1 MAWLQEAEEGVLHDE
16 STRKVP
22 SPDEVNDGR
31 CASQLRHP
39 YIAADAADSSS
50 VSSSSQG
57 TGAATGA
64 VIGMVDRRNLV
75 RRPEGVN
82 SRRTLST
89 APTAVPTDAI
99 IADATCATASYE
111 EQMMILRPLARPP
124 PPPSSDIQRPQP
136 ATPKAVAQEQGG
148 TSRLQSARSLRSV
161 LSVPFLS
168 AHPQRAAQPSDS
180 VLRKDSSSE
189 LAVAPK
195 TVRRAADCNGKA
207 MARVDHKLLVPGE
220 VTPVEIQL
228 QHVEPD
234 LRSPTRSPHTRSH
247 SLRTPSRSPSGL
259 LRGGAAKVP
268 IGHPPSL
275 PSLARQRSSS
285 SPRQSHDEPTKSH
298 SNLLAHVAM
307 LPAEELERLLLA
319 SSQGELLQPQ
329 GGNSPSMRRSMEGFD
344 ADGSR
349 VVDADDCHTVIGTEL
364 QLC

>member
-307 LPAEELERLLLA
+307 LPRGVA
-319 SSQGELLQPQ
+319 SAPGRQLT
-329 GGNSPSMRRSMEGFD
+329 SMRRSMEGFD